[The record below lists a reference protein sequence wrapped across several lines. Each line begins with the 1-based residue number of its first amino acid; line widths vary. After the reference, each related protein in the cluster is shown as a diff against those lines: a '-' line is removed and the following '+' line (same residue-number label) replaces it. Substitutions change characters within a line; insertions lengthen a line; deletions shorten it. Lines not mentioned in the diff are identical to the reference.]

1 MKPSRSRFLDV
12 RDTRYHVR
20 EWGRSGAPQLFV
32 LHGWGDVA
40 ASFQFVVDALA
51 GDWQVIAPDWRGF
64 GQSARNAGSYWFP
77 DYLADLDAL
86 LTHYSP
92 DQPVRLIGHSMGGN
106 VACLYA
112 GVRPE
117 RVARLA
123 ALDAFGLPDR
133 PPSHAPERLRTW
145 LEQLAAPRA
154 ARSYA
159 DRDAFVRRL
168 MRDNPR
174 LTAERAEF
182 LAQHLGMPDDAGGV
196 CSATDPAHRN
206 LNPVLYRR
214 AEAESCWREIRAPV
228 LWVVQA
234 TQDWRRAVGLADDVY
249 DAARR
254 CFRDFREVA
263 IADSGHNF
271 HHDQPERIA
280 ATLEAFFCPDT

>member
-20 EWGRSGAPQLFV
+20 EWGHAGDPRLFV

-51 GDWQVIAPDWRGF
+51 RDWHVIAPDWRGF
-64 GQSARNAGSYWFP
+64 GLSAWNAGHYWFP

-86 LTHYSP
+86 LAHYSP
-92 DQPVRLIGHSMGGN
+92 DQPVRLVGHSMGGN

-112 GVRPE
+112 GVRPQ

-133 PPSHAPERLRTW
+133 PPQHAPERLRTW
-145 LEQLAAPRA
+145 LEQLAAPPA

-159 DRDAFVRRL
+159 DRAAFVRRL

-174 LTAERAEF
+174 LTAERAGF
-182 LAQHLGMPDDAGGV
+182 LAQHLGVADDGGGV
-196 CSATDPAHRN
+196 RSATDPAHRIV
-206 LNPVLYRR
+206 NPVLYRR
-214 AEAESCWREIRAPV
+214 AEAESCWREICAPV
-228 LWVVQA
+228 LWVVQQ
-234 TQDWRRAVGLADDVY
+234 TQDWRRAVGLSDDVY
-249 DAARR
+249 DAAKS
-254 CFRDFREVA
+254 CFRDLREVA

-271 HHDQPERIA
+271 HHDQPERLA

>member
-1 MKPSRSRFLDV
+1 MKPSRSQLLDV

-20 EWGRSGAPQLFV
+20 EWGRAGAPRLFM

-51 GDWQVIAPDWRGF
+51 GDWHVIAPDWRGF
-64 GQSARNAGSYWFP
+64 GLSARNGGCYWFA

-86 LTHYSP
+86 LAHYSP
-92 DQPVRLIGHSMGGN
+92 DRPVRLVGHSMGGN

-112 GVRPE
+112 GVRPD

-133 PPSHAPERLRTW
+133 PPQDAPERLRTW
-145 LEQLAAPRA
+145 LEQVAAPPA
-154 ARSYA
+154 ARGYA
-159 DRDAFVRRL
+159 SLDAFAQRL
-168 MRDNPR
+168 MSDNPR
-174 LTAERAEF
+174 LTAARAAF
-182 LAQHLGMPDDAGGV
+182 LAQHLSVADPAGGV
-196 CSATDPAHRN
+196 RSATDPAHRIV
-206 LNPVLYRR
+206 NPVLYRR

-234 TQDWRRAVGLADDVY
+234 TPDWRRAVGLGDDVY

-271 HHDQPERIA
+271 HHDQPERVA
-280 ATLEAFFCPDT
+280 ATLEAFFCPDE

>member
-1 MKPSRSRFLDV
+1 MKPSSSHFLDV

-20 EWGRSGAPQLFV
+20 EWGRAGAPQMFI
-32 LHGWGDVA
+32 LHGWGDAA

-51 GDWQVIAPDWRGF
+51 GDWHVIAPDWRGF
-64 GQSARNAGSYWFP
+64 GLSAHTGGCYWFP
-77 DYLADLDAL
+77 DYLADLEAL
-86 LTHYSP
+86 LAHYSP
-92 DQPVRLIGHSMGGN
+92 DRPVRLVGHSMGGN

-117 RVARLA
+117 RVVGVA

-133 PPSHAPERLRTW
+133 VPQDAPERLRTW
-145 LEQLAAPRA
+145 LGQVATTPA
-154 ARSYA
+154 ARGYVSL
-159 DRDAFVRRL
+159 DAFAQRL

-174 LTAERAEF
+174 LSAARAAF
-182 LAQHLGMPDDAGGV
+182 LAQHLSVADPVRGV
-196 CSATDPAHRN
+196 RSATDPAHRIV
-206 LNPVLYRR
+206 NPVLYRR

-234 TQDWRRAVGLADDVY
+234 TPDWRRAVGLGDDVY

-254 CFRDFREVA
+254 CFRDFREVT

-271 HHDQPERIA
+271 HHDQPERVA
-280 ATLEAFFCPDT
+280 ATLEAFFCPEP

>member
-20 EWGRSGAPQLFV
+20 EWGRGGDPQLFL

-51 GDWQVIAPDWRGF
+51 GDWHVIAPDWRGF
-64 GQSARNAGSYWFP
+64 GLSARNAGSYWFP

-86 LTHYSP
+86 LAHYSP
-92 DQPVRLIGHSMGGN
+92 DRPARLAGHSMGGN

-117 RVARLA
+117 RVARLV

-133 PPSHAPERLRTW
+133 PPGHAPERLRTW
-145 LEQLAAPRA
+145 LDQLAAPRV
-154 ARSYA
+154 ARGYA
-159 DRDAFVRRL
+159 DRAAFARRL

-174 LTAERAEF
+174 LSAPRAAF
-182 LAQHLGMPDDAGGV
+182 LAEHLSVPDGCGGV
-196 CSATDPAHRN
+196 CSATDPAHRDV
-206 LNPVLYRR
+206 NPVLYRR

-228 LWVVQA
+228 LWVVQE
-234 TQDWRRAVGLADDVY
+234 TQDWRRAVGLSDAVY
-249 DAARR
+249 DAARS

-271 HHDQPERIA
+271 HHDQPERVA
-280 ATLEAFFCPDT
+280 ATLEAFFCLDT